1 MDTVYTIHQG
11 LTNTAL
17 LYFLVLGVWGF
28 FRAVRGHSVG
38 SSYMGALVVAQ
49 VLLMVNVVL
58 GAVLWANGRNVNM
71 VRFDVHVLYGAFV
84 LIFLPFVYL
93 ALLRGDDTN
102 RAQWVLSF
110 TALFMFGISLRAITT
125 GI

>member
-58 GAVLWANGRNVNM
+58 GAVLWANGRNINM
-71 VRFDVHVLYGAFV
+71 ARFDVHVLYGAFILV
-84 LIFLPFVYL
+84 FLPFVYL

-102 RAQWVLSF
+102 RAQWVWGF
-110 TALFMFGISLRAITT
+110 VNLFMFFLMPRFVVT
-125 GI
+125 GL